1 MLDGAQRELGV
12 PAPVASFAL
21 PLGVSLLRAN
31 TGLSW
36 VVCALFLGKLY
47 GVPLGFGQL
56 IGLAA
61 VSIAFSF
68 SVPGI
73 PSGGLLIAAPY
84 YAALGLPVQGIGILI
99 ALDAIPDIFKTLINV
114 TSQVSTALILSK
126 SAIVSAASE
135 PPAITVP
142 AADVTPRLE
151 RESGSAV

>member
-1 MLDGAQRELGV
+1 
-12 PAPVASFAL
+12 
-21 PLGVSLLRAN
+21 
-31 TGLSW
+31 
-36 VVCALFLGKLY
+36 
-47 GVPLGFGQL
+47 
-56 IGLAA
+56 AA

-126 SAIVSAASE
+126 SSAATAE
-135 PPAITVP
+135 RPAIASP
-142 AADVTPRLE
+142 AAQIPPPPLE
-151 RESGSAV
+151 REATAP